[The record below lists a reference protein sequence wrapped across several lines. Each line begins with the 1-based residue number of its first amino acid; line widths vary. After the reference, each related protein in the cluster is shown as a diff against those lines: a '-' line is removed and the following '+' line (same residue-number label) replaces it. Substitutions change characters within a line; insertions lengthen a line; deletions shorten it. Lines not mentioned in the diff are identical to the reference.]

1 MGRKLSGGAVQGHE
15 VSPLRV
21 GDLLT
26 EPALLRGRGPVA
38 SPTSP
43 TCARSPQLRRGHPQF
58 SLPQLPGPPMLSAAL
73 HSQESPGRPWCLSL
87 PLGQQA
93 GVSEGLTCMS
103 PVSQL
108 HCLVLPAVQ
117 YLKSTIWQ
125 VLSLV
130 SGRRVT
136 SAPVTLSWPE
146 AETFTSER
154 KKRLCHPEERDRTA
168 LARLWT
174 CSHREWDTCPPRIPG
189 WAGLAPV
196 GLPGASLTTL
206 AQAGT
211 GRRRVPAM
219 VPMVTHPSLLPAPS
233 ASKTQGGS

>member
-1 MGRKLSGGAVQGHE
+1 M
-15 VSPLRV
+15 SPLRV

-26 EPALLRGRGPVA
+26 ELALLWGRCPVP
-38 SPTSP
+38 SPMSP
-43 TCARSPQLRRGHPQF
+43 TCARSPQLRRGRPQF
-58 SLPQLPGPPMLSAAL
+58 SLPQPPGPQMLSAAL
-73 HSQESPGRPWCLSL
+73 HSQESPDRPWCLSL

-117 YLKSTIWQ
+117 YLKRTIWQ
-125 VLSLV
+125 VLSRFSLV
-130 SGRRVT
+130 SGQRVI

-168 LARLWT
+168 LAGLWT
-174 CSHREWDTCPPRIPG
+174 CSRREWDTSPPRIPG

-219 VPMVTHPSLLPAPS
+219 VPTVTHLSLLPAPS